1 MAGAVASL
9 VEGISVRMA
18 LLGPAARSDFRGP
31 QTPEAEMSDLLEA
44 RLVVLDLRELTFI
57 DSCGVAR

>member
-1 MAGAVASL
+1 M
-9 VEGISVRMA
+9 EGISVRMA